1 MVTTLERPGA
11 TNGHPVGGRA
21 AIYLR
26 VSSHQQEDGASLD
39 VQLETCQKYCE
50 SHALEVVA
58 TFRDVQPGLD
68 IDRPQYQQALSLA
81 RSKGFDHLVVYRYD
95 RSGRDDAEYAGM
107 LRDFAKLGIALVSA
121 SGESPDPL
129 YQKLAGVLAWDES
142 RRISIRTS
150 GSKMKRHTEGKWNGK
165 VPLGYSVHYLRC
177 GLNDCPIC
185 KDIPGSGCVL
195 VPKEGEAE
203 LITEMFQ
210 RYASGSCSLANLR
223 DLLRQHGIAMSRYSV
238 RYILKNRT
246 YLGLV
251 PHGRFSDSPF
261 MPKAEL
267 QWTQGLHQAL
277 IDEETFTKAQQ
288 HLTDNKSRQRGGPA
302 AKYLF
307 SGLVYCGSC
316 GHKFQARISQRKGN
330 EVHVDYRCGR
340 KKSFGDCQSHSVRE
354 GRIRA
359 EVIPPI
365 ESLLARLS
373 QEDFRAAVRAELVR
387 QQEDTKAIDQVTK
400 MGAVET
406 LERLGKRMQIWL
418 EMVGDGEMSREQYAK
433 LRAEY
438 EPQIKELQAQLAAR
452 PRLALPDIDQFFAIA
467 DALDGEPPD
476 DQEWRD
482 IVEGMV
488 DRVVIEGE
496 RSGSQGRAEQGTIK
510 VVWKPSYEPLLNIV
524 NPLTDNQL

>member
-195 VPKEGEAE
+195 VPKEGEAK

-223 DLLRQHGIAMSRYSV
+223 DLLRQHGIAISRYSV

-316 GHKFQARISQRKGN
+316 CHKFQARISQRKGN
-330 EVHVDYRCGR
+330 VVHVDYRCGR
-340 KKSFGDCQSHSVRE
+340 KKSFGDCQSHSIRE
-354 GRIRA
+354 DRIRA

-387 QQEDTKAIDQVTK
+387 QEEHTKVADRITK
-400 MGAVET
+400 MGAAET
-406 LERLGKRMQIWL
+406 LERLESRLSSL
-418 EMVGDGEMSREQYAK
+418 EDAYLDGDIPRDRY
-433 LRAEY
+433 RARRDELTS
-438 EPQIKELQAQLAAR
+438 QIKGLQRQLAER
-452 PRLALPDIDQFFAIA
+452 PHLALPDLEQFFALA
-467 DALDGEPPD
+467 DALEGEPPD
-476 DQEWRD
+476 DHEWRH
-482 IVEGMV
+482 IIAGVL
-488 DRVVIEGE
+488 DRITIEGHDIHVE
-496 RSGSQGRAEQGTIK
+496 
-510 VVWKPSYEPLLNIV
+510 WKEWFKGLLETV
-524 NPLTDNQL
+524 NEGLK